1 MTPDSKQRQDLLF
14 YQGDLELPT
23 VARAEGI
30 WLYDTEGNRYLDGSS
45 GAITAT
51 IGHGNQRVLDAMQR
65 QAARVTFAYRTQFE
79 NEPAHEL
86 AAAITSKLSQ
96 DLKRVYYVS
105 GGSEAVEAAIKLA
118 RQFHLANGEP
128 DRYKVISRFPSYHGS
143 TLGALNATGYSPL
156 NDPFRPLQAGSIYV
170 PAPTRHARPA
180 GMSETEWGAAC
191 AAELELALLDQG
203 PGTVAAFMLEP
214 VGGASTGALVPPDG
228 YLAAITAI
236 CRRHGVLI
244 IYDEVMTGVGRTG
257 EFCAY
262 QHWEQPQQPGAPA
275 AGYRSGG
282 PTAAGPDAEQ
292 LGAEV
297 DILALSKGLG
307 AGYIPLGAVVCR
319 SYIADT
325 VVHSGGFAHG
335 HTYAGNPLA
344 CAVGAAVLRVVEEDD
359 LVANARER
367 GKQLRRGLDAIQQAH
382 HVVGDAR
389 GLGLLTA
396 LEFVADRRTLEPY
409 PPHLNVHGRATTL
422 ARKNGL
428 LVYPRRSR
436 GGYSGDHVLVAPPLI
451 ITEAQTQE
459 LLQRLDDTLDELER
473 QLRTL

>member
-1 MTPDSKQRQDLLF
+1 MTSTSKPQDDLLF
-14 YQGDLELPT
+14 YQGHLDLPT

-30 WLYDTEGNRYLDGSS
+30 WMYDTEGKRYLDGSS

-51 IGHGNQRVLDAMQR
+51 IGHGDRRVLAAMQQ

-86 AAAITSKLSQ
+86 AAALTAKLSQ
-96 DLKRVYYVS
+96 ALRRVFYVS
-105 GGSEAVEAAIKLA
+105 GGSEAVESALKLA
-118 RQFHLANGEP
+118 RQFHIANGEP
-128 DRYKVISRFPSYHGS
+128 DRHKVISRFPSYHGS
-143 TLGALNATGYSPL
+143 TLGALGATGYSPL
-156 NDPFRPLQAGSIYV
+156 NEPFRPMQSGSIYV
-170 PAPTRHARPA
+170 PAPTRHSRPE
-180 GMSETEWGAAC
+180 GVSESEWGATC
-191 AAELELALLDQG
+191 AAELERTIQEQG
-203 PGTVAAFMLEP
+203 SGTVAAFIIEP

-228 YLAAITAI
+228 YLAAITSI
-236 CRRHGVLI
+236 CRKHGVLI

-262 QHWEQPQQPGAPA
+262 QHWEEPA
-275 AGYRSGG
+275 QA
-282 PTAAGPDAEQ
+282 
-292 LGAEV
+292 GAEV

-319 SYIADT
+319 SHIAET
-325 VVHSGGFAHG
+325 VVGNGGFAHG

-367 GKQLRRGLDAIQQAH
+367 GAQLMQGLKAIKESH
-382 HVVGDAR
+382 PVVGDVR

-396 LEFVADRRTLEPY
+396 LEFVADPLTLEPY
-409 PPHLNVHGRATTL
+409 PPQLNVHDRMTTL
-422 ARKNGL
+422 ARRNGL

-436 GGYSGDHVLVAPPLI
+436 GGFSGDHVLVAPPLI
-451 ITEAQTQE
+451 ITQAEMAD
-459 LLQRLDDTLDELER
+459 LLERLADSVAELEE
-473 QLRTL
+473 QLSAL